1 MNKQL
6 LQRVKALVSDII
18 ATPEVQQAIKFGNVT
33 ENECVQEYTT
43 QITTGNAA
51 AIGYYLEDCGHA
63 KLANK
68 VDELAQ
74 MFS

>member
-1 MNKQL
+1 MNTL

-18 ATPEVQQAIKFGNVT
+18 ATDEIQTAVKSGTVT
-33 ENECVQEYTT
+33 IQECIEEYTT

-51 AIGYYLEDCGHA
+51 AIGYFLEDCGHA
-63 KLANK
+63 ELANK